1 MISQPNPG
9 NGFEHHAIIDTLV
22 DLRTGA
28 LDITV
33 GSWPEENSSNK
44 PSITTVL
51 AVKYPTWLPEYHA
64 QAEQTVNEH
73 PQWTGLPPHR
83 PNAHC
88 YFDMHTKQWED
99 PRTLSDLKSAQW
111 GLIKQARS
119 QAEYAGFTWDG
130 STFDSDTLS
139 QNRITGAVTLA
150 QLSPG
155 FTIHWTLADNSTRTL
170 NQADMIAVGVAL
182 GQHVQTQFTKAQ
194 ALRLQ
199 IETASTPEQV
209 AAVVW

>member
-99 PRTLSDLKSAQW
+99 PRTLADLKAAQW
-111 GLIKQARS
+111 NLIKSARS

-130 STFDSDTLS
+130 STFDSDAIS

-150 QLSPG
+150 QMSPT
-155 FTIHWTLADNSTRTL
+155 FVINWILADNTTRL
-170 NQADMIAVGVAL
+170 LDQSQMAQVGAAL
-182 GQHVQTQFTKAQ
+182 GAHVAAQFEKGVT
-194 ALRLQ
+194 LRAQ
-199 IETASTPEQV
+199 IEAAATPEDVLAIQ
-209 AAVVW
+209 W